1 MEQELK
7 LRLLDPTAWEQMLA
21 HPLLALQDTPA
32 ISMHAI
38 YYDTPDAALQRAGLA
53 YRVRREGERW
63 VATLKGEGS
72 AAGGLHQ
79 RPEWNIAVDDARPCL
94 TVFTESPVQAV
105 LEPLRDRPLLAIL
118 ETEFQRIEKSVS
130 WEDGSRILLAA
141 DRGEIRANAAREP
154 ILELEL
160 ELVEGD
166 PAAVLT
172 LGAALCRDLPLL
184 PDAQNKMLR
193 GLLLAGLL
201 PEKATPRPKA
211 VRLRRHDDAG
221 EALAALMLAHCHQAL
236 AELGACLAAPVAAEP
251 FHQLRKTIRSL
262 RSLLRFSRPLDPE
275 KRLATLRREL
285 ANWFHGQNTRRDYD
299 ALGLYWA
306 QLRDEMDIT
315 PEPLAGFLRDQA
327 KAAQDEVELRAV
339 VALLLSLWALL
350 LRHGLARSQPL
361 QDFCEGQF
369 RQWDQRV
376 RRAHQAGE
384 DVASLHALRIQ
395 IKNLRYAALAMSPL
409 WPGQDSK
416 PLLKVLTSLQESLGG
431 IRDAQMALERC
442 SPLAHG
448 RKALL
453 AYEAG
458 LLLGYLQAR
467 RSRHLKKCRK
477 YWERWRTTARPWD

>member
-7 LRLLDPTAWEQMLA
+7 LRLLDPAAWEQMLA

-32 ISMHAI
+32 IPMHAI

-53 YRVRREGERW
+53 YRVRREGEHW

-79 RPEWNIAVDDARPCL
+79 RPEWNVEVDDARPSL
-94 TVFTESPVQAV
+94 AVFTESPVREI
-105 LEPLRDRPLLAIL
+105 LEPLRERPLLAIL
-118 ETEFQRIEKSVS
+118 ETEFQRIEKAVS
-130 WEDGSRILLAA
+130 REDGSRILLAA

-160 ELVEGD
+160 ELIEGD

-184 PDAQNKMLR
+184 PDAQSKMLR
-193 GLLLAGLL
+193 GLLLAGLI
-201 PEKATPRPKA
+201 PEKAASRPKA
-211 VRLRRHDDAG
+211 IRLRRHDDAG
-221 EALAALMLAHCHQAL
+221 EALAALMLAHCHQAMT
-236 AELGACLAAPVAAEP
+236 ELDACLAAPMAAEP

-262 RSLLRFSRPLDPE
+262 RSLLRFSRPLDPG
-275 KRLATLRREL
+275 KTLATLRREL
-285 ANWFHGQNTRRDYD
+285 ALWFHRQNARRDYD

-306 QLRDEMDIT
+306 RLSDEMGMT
-315 PEPLAGFLRDQA
+315 PEPLAGFLRDRAQ
-327 KAAQDEVELRAV
+327 AAQDEAELRAV
-339 VALLLSLWALL
+339 LVPLLSLWALL
-350 LRHGLARSQPL
+350 LRHGLAGGRSL
-361 QDFCEGQF
+361 QDFCADQF
-369 RQWDQRV
+369 HRWDQRV
-376 RRAHQAGE
+376 HRAHQTGE
-384 DVASLHALRIQ
+384 DATSLHALRIQ

-416 PLLKVLTSLQESLGG
+416 PLVKVLASLQESLGG
-431 IRDAQMALERC
+431 IRDAQMALERLA
-442 SPLAHG
+442 PLAHG
-448 RKALL
+448 RKVLL

-467 RSRHLKKCRK
+467 RGKHLKKCHK

>member
-7 LRLLDPTAWEQMLA
+7 LRLLDPGAWEQMLA

-32 ISMHAI
+32 IPMHAI
-38 YYDTPDAALQRAGLA
+38 YYDTADAALQRAGLA
-53 YRVRREGERW
+53 YRVRQEGERW
-63 VATLKGEGS
+63 VATLKGEGN

-79 RPEWNIAVDDARPCL
+79 RPEWNVVVTDTRPCL
-94 TVFTESPVQAV
+94 AVFTESPLQAA
-105 LEPLRDRPLLAIL
+105 LEPLRERPLLAIL
-118 ETEFQRIEKSVS
+118 ETQFQRHEKVIS

-141 DRGEIRANAAREP
+141 DRGEIRANAVQEP

-160 ELVEGD
+160 ELVEGH

-184 PDAQNKMLR
+184 PDAQSKMQR

-201 PEKATPRPKA
+201 PENAAPRPKG

-221 EALAALMLAHCHQAL
+221 EDLAALMMAHCHQAL
-236 AELGACLAAPVAAEP
+236 AELDACLAAPAAPEP

-275 KRLATLRREL
+275 KSLAALRREL
-285 ANWFHGQNTRRDYD
+285 AAWFHRQNVRRDYD

-306 QLRDEMDIT
+306 QLGEEMGIT
-315 PEPLAGFLRDQA
+315 PEPLAGFLLDRSE
-327 KAAQDEVELRAV
+327 AAQEQADLRAV
-339 VALLLSLWALL
+339 VALLLSLWTLL
-350 LRHGLARSQPL
+350 LRPGLASGQPL
-361 QDFCEGQF
+361 QDFCEDQF

-376 RRAHQAGE
+376 HRAHQAGE
-384 DVASLHALRIQ
+384 DAASLHALRIQ

-416 PLLKVLTSLQESLGG
+416 PLLKVLASLQESLGG

-467 RSRHLKKCRK
+467 RSKHLKKCRK
-477 YWERWRTTARPWD
+477 HWERWRTTPRPWD

>member
-7 LRLLDPTAWEQMLA
+7 LRLLDPGAWEQMLA

-32 ISMHAI
+32 IPMHAI
-38 YYDTPDAALQRAGLA
+38 YYDTADAALQRAGLA
-53 YRVRREGERW
+53 YRVRQEGERW
-63 VATLKGEGS
+63 VATLKGEGT

-79 RPEWNIAVDDARPCL
+79 RPEWNVAVTDARPSL
-94 TVFTESPVQAV
+94 AVFTESPLQAA

-118 ETEFQRIEKSVS
+118 ETQFQRNEKTIS

-141 DRGEIRANAAREP
+141 DRGEIRANAAQEP

-160 ELVEGD
+160 ELVEGH

-184 PDAQNKMLR
+184 PDAQSKMQR

-201 PEKATPRPKA
+201 PENATPRPKG

-221 EALAALMLAHCHQAL
+221 EDLAALMMAHCHQAL
-236 AELGACLAAPVAAEP
+236 AELGACLATPAAAEP

-275 KRLATLRREL
+275 KSLATLRREL
-285 ANWFHGQNTRRDYD
+285 AAWFHRQNVRRDYD

-306 QLRDEMDIT
+306 QLGEEMGIT
-315 PEPLAGFLRDQA
+315 PEPLAGFLRDRSE
-327 KAAQDEVELRAV
+327 AAQEQADLRAV

-350 LRHGLARSQPL
+350 LRPGLASGQPL

-369 RQWDQRV
+369 RRWDQRV
-376 RRAHQAGE
+376 HRAHQAGE
-384 DVASLHALRIQ
+384 DAASLHALRIQ

-416 PLLKVLTSLQESLGG
+416 PLLKVLASLQESLGG

-467 RSRHLKKCRK
+467 RSKHLKKCRK
-477 YWERWRTTARPWD
+477 HWGRLHTTARPWD